1 MDNAMTKHEGFILDT
16 VLPVIMGQARAL
28 NCDPLEA
35 ALAVFM
41 SLGTLLLTRG
51 YTPDSLLQ
59 AIRASAATTHD
70 APGGLQ

>member
-1 MDNAMTKHEGFILDT
+1 MDNATTNHEAFILDV
-16 VLPVIMGQARAL
+16 VLPVIMGQARAV

-59 AIRASAATTHD
+59 AIRASAVTTHD